1 MMEMNNFRTEVPI
14 QKSSLELNHNR
25 PILSYGSCFAFEIF
39 KKLRNY
45 GFHIYHPGG
54 VIYNPISILEII
66 LRGLNNITYVSKDLV
81 RYRNTHFS
89 WFHNG
94 KDYHNVSSVKLI
106 HQLNDENK
114 VVKEL
119 LKNKPIILITFGTA
133 IVHELQSNSQ
143 IVANCHKQNST
154 LFRKRKLTV
163 EEIITP
169 WKNLIQQVDAEF
181 IFTVS
186 PVRHFKDGLVENN
199 LSKSALLLA
208 VEEIISAFP
217 DKTTYFPSYEILL
230 DELRDYRFYDSDW
243 IHPSQEAID
252 YIWEKFSRSFIADNN
267 QELILEIEKIRK
279 DLNHKI
285 LFEIDKEFYKNLLKK
300 IQLVKPKTPHYSWEH
315 EIAFVKKYLA

>member
-1 MMEMNNFRTEVPI
+1 MVEMNNFRTEVPI

-54 VIYNPISILEII
+54 VIYNPISILDII

-106 HQLNDENK
+106 HQLNDENT

>member
-1 MMEMNNFRTEVPI
+1 MNNFRTEVPI

-54 VIYNPISILEII
+54 VIYNPISILDII

-106 HQLNDENK
+106 HQLNDENT

-143 IVANCHKQNST
+143 IVANCHKQNLT

-217 DKTTYFPSYEILL
+217 DKSTYFPSNEI
-230 DELRDYRFYDSDW
+230 
-243 IHPSQEAID
+243 
-252 YIWEKFSRSFIADNN
+252 
-267 QELILEIEKIRK
+267 
-279 DLNHKI
+279 
-285 LFEIDKEFYKNLLKK
+285 
-300 IQLVKPKTPHYSWEH
+300 
-315 EIAFVKKYLA
+315 

>member
-1 MMEMNNFRTEVPI
+1 MNNFRTEVSI

-45 GFHIYHPGG
+45 GFHIQHPGG
-54 VIYNPISILEII
+54 VIYNPISILDII
-66 LRGLNNITYVSKDLV
+66 LRGLNNISYVSKDLV
-81 RYRNTHFS
+81 INRNTHFS

-94 KDYHNVSSVKLI
+94 KDYHDVSSEKLI
-106 HQLNDENK
+106 HQLNDENTI
-114 VVKEL
+114 VKEL
-119 LKNKPIILITFGTA
+119 FKNKPLILITFGTA
-133 IVHELQSNSQ
+133 IVHELQSTSQ

-163 EEIITP
+163 EEITTP

-186 PVRHFKDGLVENN
+186 PVRHLKDGLVENN

-217 DKTTYFPSYEILL
+217 DKSTYFPSYEILL

-243 IHPSQEAID
+243 IHPSQEAVD
-252 YIWEKFSRSFIADNN
+252 YIWEKFSRSFIADYN
-267 QELILEIEKIRK
+267 QKLILEIEKIRK

-285 LFEIDKEFYKNLLKK
+285 LFEIDKEFYKKLLKK
-300 IQLVKPKTPHYSWEH
+300 IQLIKPKTPHYSWEH
-315 EIAFVKKYLA
+315 EITFVQNYLAD

>member
-1 MMEMNNFRTEVPI
+1 MVEMNNFRTEVPI

-54 VIYNPISILEII
+54 VIYNPISILDII

-106 HQLNDENK
+106 HQLNDENT

-133 IVHELQSNSQ
+133 IVHELQPNSQ

-217 DKTTYFPSYEILL
+217 DKSTYFPSYEILL

>member
-1 MMEMNNFRTEVPI
+1 MVEMNNFRTEVPI

-25 PILSYGSCFAFEIF
+25 PILSYGSCFAFEIY

-54 VIYNPISILEII
+54 VIYNPISILDII

-106 HQLNDENK
+106 HQLNDENT

-217 DKTTYFPSYEILL
+217 DKSTYFPSYEILL

>member
-1 MMEMNNFRTEVPI
+1 MNNFRTEVSI

-45 GFHIYHPGG
+45 GFHIQHPGG
-54 VIYNPISILEII
+54 VIYNPISILDII
-66 LRGLNNITYVSKDLV
+66 LRGLNNISYVSKDLV
-81 RYRNTHFS
+81 RNRNTYFS

-94 KDYHNVSSVKLI
+94 KDYHDVSSEKLI
-106 HQLNDENK
+106 HQLNDENTI
-114 VVKEL
+114 VKEL
-119 LKNKPIILITFGTA
+119 LKNKPLILITFGTA
-133 IVHELQSNSQ
+133 IVHELKSTSQ

-186 PVRHFKDGLVENN
+186 PVRHLKDGLVENN

-217 DKTTYFPSYEILL
+217 DKSTYFPSYEILL

-243 IHPSQEAID
+243 IHPSQEAVD
-252 YIWEKFSRSFIADNN
+252 YIWEKFSRSFIADYN
-267 QELILEIEKIRK
+267 QKLILEIEKIRK

-285 LFEIDKEFYKNLLKK
+285 LFEIDKEFYKKLLKK
-300 IQLVKPKTPHYSWEH
+300 IQLIKPKTPHYSWEH
-315 EIAFVKKYLA
+315 EITFVQNYLAD

>member
-1 MMEMNNFRTEVPI
+1 MNNFRTEVSI

-45 GFHIYHPGG
+45 GFHIQHPGG
-54 VIYNPISILEII
+54 VIYNPISILDII
-66 LRGLNNITYVSKDLV
+66 LRGLNNISYVSKDLV
-81 RYRNTHFS
+81 INRNTHFS

-94 KDYHNVSSVKLI
+94 KDYHDVSSEKLI
-106 HQLNDENK
+106 HQLNDENTI
-114 VVKEL
+114 VKEL
-119 LKNKPIILITFGTA
+119 FKNKPLILITFGTA
-133 IVHELQSNSQ
+133 IVHELQSTSQ

-163 EEIITP
+163 EEITTP

-186 PVRHFKDGLVENN
+186 PVRHLKDGLVENN

-217 DKTTYFPSYEILL
+217 NKSTYFPSYEILL

-243 IHPSQEAID
+243 IHPSQEAVD
-252 YIWEKFSRSFIADNN
+252 YIWEKFSRSFIADYN

-285 LFEIDKEFYKNLLKK
+285 LFEIDTEFYKKLLKK
-300 IQLVKPKTPHYSWEH
+300 IQLVKTKTPHYTWEH
-315 EIAFVKKYLA
+315 EIAFVQKYLAE

>member
-1 MMEMNNFRTEVPI
+1 MVEMNNFRTEVPI

-25 PILSYGSCFAFEIF
+25 PILSYGSCFAFEIY

-54 VIYNPISILEII
+54 VIYNPISILDII

-106 HQLNDENK
+106 HQLNDENT

-154 LFRKRKLTV
+154 LFRRRKLTV

-186 PVRHFKDGLVENN
+186 PVRHLKDGLVENN

-217 DKTTYFPSYEILL
+217 DKSTYFPSYEILL

>member
-1 MMEMNNFRTEVPI
+1 MNNFRTEVSI

-45 GFHIYHPGG
+45 GFHIQHPGG
-54 VIYNPISILEII
+54 VIYNPISILDII
-66 LRGLNNITYVSKDLV
+66 LRGLNNISYVSKDLV
-81 RYRNTHFS
+81 INRNTHFS

-94 KDYHNVSSVKLI
+94 KDYHDVSSEKLI
-106 HQLNDENK
+106 HQLNDENTI
-114 VVKEL
+114 VKEL
-119 LKNKPIILITFGTA
+119 FKNKPLILITFGTA
-133 IVHELQSNSQ
+133 IVHELQSTSQ

-163 EEIITP
+163 EEITTP

-186 PVRHFKDGLVENN
+186 PVRHLKDGLVENN

-208 VEEIISAFP
+208 VEKIISAFP
-217 DKTTYFPSYEILL
+217 DKSTYFPSYEILL

-243 IHPSQEAID
+243 IHPSQEAVD
-252 YIWEKFSRSFIADNN
+252 YIWEKFSRSFIADYN
-267 QELILEIEKIRK
+267 QKLILEIEKIRK

-285 LFEIDKEFYKNLLKK
+285 LFEIDKEFYKKLLKK
-300 IQLVKPKTPHYSWEH
+300 IQLIKPKTPHYTWEH
-315 EIAFVKKYLA
+315 EIAFVQKYLAE

>member
-1 MMEMNNFRTEVPI
+1 MNNFRTEVSI

-45 GFHIYHPGG
+45 GFHIQHPGG
-54 VIYNPISILEII
+54 VIYNPISILDII
-66 LRGLNNITYVSKDLV
+66 LRGLNNISYVSKDLV
-81 RYRNTHFS
+81 INRNTHFS

-94 KDYHNVSSVKLI
+94 KDYHDVSSEKLI
-106 HQLNDENK
+106 HQLNDENTI
-114 VVKEL
+114 VKEL
-119 LKNKPIILITFGTA
+119 LKNKPLILITFGTA
-133 IVHELQSNSQ
+133 IVHELQSTSQ
-143 IVANCHKQNST
+143 IVANCHKQNSN

-163 EEIITP
+163 EEITTP

-186 PVRHFKDGLVENN
+186 PVRHLKDGLVENN

-217 DKTTYFPSYEILL
+217 DKSTYFPSYEILL

-243 IHPSQEAID
+243 IHPSQEAVD
-252 YIWEKFSRSFIADNN
+252 YIWEKFSRSFIADYN
-267 QELILEIEKIRK
+267 QKLILEIEKIRK

-285 LFEIDKEFYKNLLKK
+285 LFEIDKEFYKKLLKK

-315 EIAFVKKYLA
+315 EITFVQNYLAD

>member
-1 MMEMNNFRTEVPI
+1 MNNFRTEVPI

-45 GFHIYHPGG
+45 GFHIHHPGG
-54 VIYNPISILEII
+54 VIYNPISILDII
-66 LRGLNNITYVSKDLV
+66 LKGLNNITYVSKDLV
-81 RYRNTHFS
+81 RNRNTHFS

-94 KDYHNVSSVKLI
+94 KDYHNVSSIKLI
-106 HQLNDENK
+106 DQLNDENT

-133 IVHELQSNSQ
+133 IVHELQSTSQ

-181 IFTVS
+181 IFSVS

-199 LSKSALLLA
+199 LSKSVLLLA

-217 DKTTYFPSYEILL
+217 DKSTYFPSYEILL

-243 IHPSQEAID
+243 IHPSKEAVD
-252 YIWEKFSRSFIADNN
+252 YIWEKFSRSFIADYNK
-267 QELILEIEKIRK
+267 ELILEIEKIRK

-285 LFEIDKEFYKNLLKK
+285 LFEIDTEFYKKLLKK

-315 EIAFVKKYLA
+315 EIAFVQKYLAD

>member
-1 MMEMNNFRTEVPI
+1 MNNFRTEVPI

-54 VIYNPISILEII
+54 VIYNPISILDII

-106 HQLNDENK
+106 HQLNDENT

-208 VEEIISAFP
+208 VEEINSAFP
-217 DKTTYFPSYEILL
+217 DKSTYFPSYEILL

>member
-1 MMEMNNFRTEVPI
+1 MNNFRTEVSI

-45 GFHIYHPGG
+45 GFHIQHPGG
-54 VIYNPISILEII
+54 VIYNPISILDII
-66 LRGLNNITYVSKDLV
+66 LRGLNNISYVGNDLV
-81 RYRNTHFS
+81 RNRNTHFS

-94 KDYHNVSSVKLI
+94 KDYHDVSSEKLI
-106 HQLNDENK
+106 HQLNDENTI
-114 VVKEL
+114 VKEL
-119 LKNKPIILITFGTA
+119 FKNKPLILITFGTA
-133 IVHELQSNSQ
+133 IVHELQSTSQ

-186 PVRHFKDGLVENN
+186 PVRHLKDGLVENN
-199 LSKSALLLA
+199 LSKSALFLA

-217 DKTTYFPSYEILL
+217 DKSTYFPSYEILL

-243 IHPSQEAID
+243 IHPSQEAVD
-252 YIWEKFSRSFIADNN
+252 YIWEKFSRSFIADYN
-267 QELILEIEKIRK
+267 QKLILEIEKIRK

-285 LFEIDKEFYKNLLKK
+285 LFEIDKEFYKKLLKK
-300 IQLVKPKTPHYSWEH
+300 IQLIKPKTPHYSWEH
-315 EIAFVKKYLA
+315 EITFVQNYLAD

>member
-1 MMEMNNFRTEVPI
+1 MNNFRTEVSI

-45 GFHIYHPGG
+45 GFHIQHPGG
-54 VIYNPISILEII
+54 VIYNPISILDII
-66 LRGLNNITYVSKDLV
+66 LRGLNNISYESKDLV
-81 RYRNTHFS
+81 INRNTHFS

-94 KDYHNVSSVKLI
+94 KDYHDVSSEKLI
-106 HQLNDENK
+106 HQLNDENTI
-114 VVKEL
+114 VKEL
-119 LKNKPIILITFGTA
+119 FKNKPLILITFGTA
-133 IVHELQSNSQ
+133 IVHELQSTSQ

-186 PVRHFKDGLVENN
+186 PVRHLKDGLVENN
-199 LSKSALLLA
+199 LSKSALFLA

-217 DKTTYFPSYEILL
+217 DKSTYFPSYEILL

-243 IHPSQEAID
+243 IHPSQEAVD
-252 YIWEKFSRSFIADNN
+252 YIWEKFSRSFIADYN
-267 QELILEIEKIRK
+267 QKLILEIEKIRK

-285 LFEIDKEFYKNLLKK
+285 LFEIDKEFYKKLLKK
-300 IQLVKPKTPHYSWEH
+300 IQLIKPKTPHYSWEH
-315 EIAFVKKYLA
+315 EITFVQNYLAD

>member
-1 MMEMNNFRTEVPI
+1 MVEMNNFRTEVPI

-54 VIYNPISILEII
+54 VIYNPISILDII

-106 HQLNDENK
+106 HQLNDENT

-119 LKNKPIILITFGTA
+119 LKNKPIILNTFGTA

-217 DKTTYFPSYEILL
+217 DKSTYFPSYEILL

>member
-1 MMEMNNFRTEVPI
+1 MVEMNNFRTEVPI

-54 VIYNPISILEII
+54 VIYNPISILDII

-106 HQLNDENK
+106 HQLNDENT

-217 DKTTYFPSYEILL
+217 DKSTYFPSYEILL

-285 LFEIDKEFYKNLLKK
+285 LFEIDNEFYKNLLKK
-300 IQLVKPKTPHYSWEH
+300 IQLVKPKTPHYSWEQ
-315 EIAFVKKYLA
+315 EIVFVQKYLA